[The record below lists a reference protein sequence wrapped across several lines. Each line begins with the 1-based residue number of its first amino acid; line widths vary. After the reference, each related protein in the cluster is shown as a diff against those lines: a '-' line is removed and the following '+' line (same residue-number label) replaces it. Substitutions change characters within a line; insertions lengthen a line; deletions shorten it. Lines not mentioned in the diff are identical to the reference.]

1 MHCNGALWQRLN
13 NHSGVRINVIY
24 RVLQD
29 THEELLV
36 TTRGNMKKVN
46 ATFHDLIEEQLKTQQ
61 WKGAMIVKGA
71 HGRLHN
77 ICPEGDRQT
86 FQRSCT
92 L

>member
-1 MHCNGALWQRLN
+1 M
-13 NHSGVRINVIY
+13 IY

-61 WKGAMIVKGA
+61 QGLVF
-71 HGRLHN
+71 RL
-77 ICPEGDRQT
+77 C
-86 FQRSCT
+86 RSMMRAT
-92 L
+92 